1 MSNCYSTYSKGFFF
15 SLVKALACLGL
26 LNILSSC
33 KFLAGIC
40 VRNHAKQSLQMLT
53 SSSVWLSQCRVCALF
68 FFHLPSQ
75 KTPTLLFVHCCSKH
89 MNYGSSARKDFSNQS
104 QKECLI
110 RVQQLG
116 VTALLNLSGL
126 LLSRKGGFRGACGKP
141 NPFPLLLCHSCF
153 SSVLSKLDYVLAW

>member
-1 MSNCYSTYSKGFFF
+1 MECGRVVDMPQVPLLDAWMHFEKWLLRKCLIAIPHIQKGFFF

-53 SSSVWLSQCRVCALF
+53 SSLVWLSQCRVCALF

-75 KTPTLLFVHCCSKH
+75 KIPTLLFVHCCSKH
-89 MNYGSSARKDFSNQS
+89 MNYGSSARKDFCNQS
-104 QKECLI
+104 QKKVL
-110 RVQQLG
+110 V
-116 VTALLNLSGL
+116 
-126 LLSRKGGFRGACGKP
+126 
-141 NPFPLLLCHSCF
+141 SC
-153 SSVLSKLDYVLAW
+153 STV

>member
-1 MSNCYSTYSKGFFF
+1 MSNCYSTYSKCFFF
-15 SLVKALACLGL
+15 SLDKALACLGL

-75 KTPTLLFVHCCSKH
+75 KNPTLLLSVRCCSEH
-89 MNYGSSARKDFSNQS
+89 MNYGSSARKDFFLTRAV
-104 QKECLI
+104 KKCLFGI
-110 RVQQLG
+110 QQLG
-116 VTALLNLSGL
+116 VTALLSLLGLPLSW
-126 LLSRKGGFRGACGKP
+126 KCGFLG
-141 NPFPLLLCHSCF
+141 CF
-153 SSVLSKLDYVLAW
+153 WKA

>member
-1 MSNCYSTYSKGFFF
+1 MSNCYSTYSKCFFF
-15 SLVKALACLGL
+15 SLDKALACLGL

-75 KTPTLLFVHCCSKH
+75 KTPTLLLSVCCCSEH

-104 QKECLI
+104 CKKVLVWYSTVWCHCPAQPPGAPVELEVWI
-110 RVQQLG
+110 LG
-116 VTALLNLSGL
+116 
-126 LLSRKGGFRGACGKP
+126 
-141 NPFPLLLCHSCF
+141 CF
-153 SSVLSKLDYVLAW
+153 WKA

>member
-1 MSNCYSTYSKGFFF
+1 MSNCYSTYSKSVFF

-68 FFHLPSQ
+68 FSTFLPKKPQPFFLYTVALSIWTMAVC
-75 KTPTLLFVHCCSKH
+75 KKGFFLTRAKKKCLF
-89 MNYGSSARKDFSNQS
+89 
-104 QKECLI
+104 
-110 RVQQLG
+110 RVQQFG
-116 VTALLNLSGL
+116 VTALLNLPGL
-126 LLSRKGGFRGACGKP
+126 LLSRKHGFWGACGKP

-153 SSVLSKLDYVLAW
+153 FPCS